1 MKKIALVI
9 AVAVLLSLFH
19 FPLWAEETNYS
30 RIVVC
35 SKAFEALGRIAD
47 PRAKEV
53 LSHGLK
59 SPDFLLRA
67 SAVQALG
74 RLNSKDV
81 IPWLKTASRER
92 NYLVSIFA
100 TKALVELGEFSYEK
114 KLLNFLNDARPEVRA
129 NTVEQ
134 LGDFGNKYLFWLV
147 RMLLNDKDALVRVKA
162 IEQLGRN
169 RFNPALSHIKT
180 ASKDN
185 NPLIRQAA
193 CVALGRIGSEEE
205 IVLLNLRLYDP
216 DIYVRAAAKAAL
228 SSLIKPSKKKKPGV
242 TKKDKF
248 LELLWQDIKSPNP
261 YTRASSYIALANL
274 EETKI
279 VPLVLKE
286 LVSADSPALIKREG
300 ARALMILKP
309 YLSKLV
315 GKSLGGLKV
324 KDSSILN
331 SSLQIYYSIDGKNL
345 LTIFIDALRNAEDPL
360 HKDAPLVLK
369 ELKESISYPFLRQAL
384 FNQDPGYQA
393 NVVYALGDLRDKDA
407 VADIIKLCRQYGF

>member
-1 MKKIALVI
+1 LI
-9 AVAVLLSLFH
+9 
-19 FPLWAEETNYS
+19 
-30 RIVVC
+30 
-35 SKAFEALGRIAD
+35 
-47 PRAKEV
+47 
-53 LSHGLK
+53 
-59 SPDFLLRA
+59 
-67 SAVQALG
+67 
-74 RLNSKDV
+74 
-81 IPWLKTASRER
+81 
-92 NYLVSIFA
+92 
-100 TKALVELGEFSYEK
+100 ELGEFSYEK

-129 NTVEQ
+129 TTVEQ

-147 RMLLNDKDALVRVKA
+147 RMFLNDKDVLVRVRA
-162 IEQLGRN
+162 IEQLGKN

-185 NPLIRQAA
+185 NPLVRQAA
-193 CVALGRIGSEEE
+193 CVALGRIGNEESA
-205 IVLLNLRLYDP
+205 VLLNLRLSDP

-228 SSLIKPSKKKKPGV
+228 SSLTGRDFSKKKKPKV
-242 TKKDKF
+242 AVKNDKF
-248 LELLWQDIKSPNP
+248 LKLLWEDVKSPNP
-261 YTRASSYIALANL
+261 AARTSSYIALANL
-274 EETKI
+274 QQTKI
-279 VPLVLKE
+279 IPLVLKE

-369 ELKESISYPFLRQAL
+369 ELKESMSYPFLRQAL

-393 NVVYALGDLRDKDA
+393 SVVYALGDLRDKDA